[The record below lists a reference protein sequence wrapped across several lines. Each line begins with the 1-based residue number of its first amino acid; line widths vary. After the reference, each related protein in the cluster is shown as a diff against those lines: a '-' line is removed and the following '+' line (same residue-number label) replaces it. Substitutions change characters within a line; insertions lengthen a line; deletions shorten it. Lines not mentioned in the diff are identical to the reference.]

1 MRRSRRCGSGCSGC
15 DQPLGLSWS
24 GLPAPGE
31 GRGSRP
37 SIDPRAP
44 ALVARWILGT
54 SPRMTTR
61 SQAPQGRS
69 SIVDGG
75 WIACGVET
83 LALEALPVAQM
94 LLGQIRH
101 GERLDGTMAPARRG
115 QDRRRRL
122 AGAGEMAGEPHR
134 VPRQLARQHGKDL
147 PIPAVAIEIA
157 LAV

>member
-61 SQAPQGRS
+61 SQAPQGS
-69 SIVDGG
+69 SSLVDGDG
-75 WIACGVET
+75 VADGVERGGFRPGAVVDGADAPQAGG
-83 LALEALPVAQM
+83 ALRAQVVEP
-94 LLGQIRH
+94 
-101 GERLDGTMAPARRG
+101 GERAV
-115 QDRRRRL
+115 L
-122 AGAGEMAGEPHR
+122 AH
-134 VPRQLARQHGKDL
+134 
-147 PIPAVAIEIA
+147 
-157 LAV
+157 